1 MAASG
6 AGSFNERQGLSGQEG
21 VAATGK
27 TERAGKEPDNQKC
40 TACRDG
46 KKADRP
52 GRYAGI
58 AGEIS
63 TGEKQR
69 SARQN
74 RGVGGERNEF
84 RVFEKVPW

>member
-6 AGSFNERQGLSGQEG
+6 AGSFNECQGLSGQEG
-21 VAATGK
+21 VAAAGK
-27 TERAGKEPDNQKC
+27 TERVGKEPDDQKC

-46 KKADRP
+46 EKVDRP

-58 AGEIS
+58 ANGIS

-74 RGVGGERNEF
+74 RGAGGERNKF
-84 RVFEKVPW
+84 RIFKRLPR